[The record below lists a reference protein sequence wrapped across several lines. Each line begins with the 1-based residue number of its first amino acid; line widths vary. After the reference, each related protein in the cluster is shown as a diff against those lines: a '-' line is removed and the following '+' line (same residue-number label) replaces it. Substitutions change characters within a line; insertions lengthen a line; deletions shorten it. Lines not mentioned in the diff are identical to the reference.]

1 MPCSPPSRRHRAEPP
16 DDAAG
21 LTRRDFMVGL
31 VAASLAVGATLG
43 ILAFIR
49 AELAG
54 AGLRLLDLLK
64 GLRDD

>member
-21 LTRRDFMVGL
+21 LTRGDFMVGL

-54 AGLRLLDLLK
+54 AGLRLLDLL
-64 GLRDD
+64 

>member
-1 MPCSPPSRRHRAEPP
+1 
-16 DDAAG
+16 
-21 LTRRDFMVGL
+21 MVGL

-64 GLRDD
+64 GLRVD